1 MPDLSGENQA
11 DLVYHEGN
19 KEAVSRMQSHWI
31 ALFRGI
37 NVGGHNKLPMKE
49 LAASLQEIGLLN
61 PRTVIQSG
69 NVTFRCTG
77 RSGAELARSIE
88 DAVERAHGFRPPVLV
103 FDESGFRARLKANPF
118 RDAIDV
124 PKSLHLF
131 FCEAVPP
138 DPNLAAVD
146 ERRAGKE
153 LCKLDGDVFYLHAPE
168 GIGRSKL
175 AANVERLL
183 GVAATAR
190 NWNTLQRL
198 VALLDT

>member
-1 MPDLSGENQA
+1 
-11 DLVYHEGN
+11 
-19 KEAVSRMQSHWI
+19 MQSHWI

-37 NVGGHNKLPMKE
+37 NVGGHHKLPMKE
-49 LAASLQEIGLLN
+49 LAANLQEISLQD

-77 RSGAELARSIE
+77 RSATELAHSIE

-103 FDESGFRARLKANPF
+103 FDEIGFRARLEANPF
-118 RDAIDV
+118 REAIDV

-131 FCEAVPP
+131 FCEEVPP
-138 DPNLAAVD
+138 DPDLAAIE
-146 ERRAGKE
+146 ERRADKE
-153 LCKLDGDVFYLHAPE
+153 RYKLDGDVFYLHAPG

-175 AANVERLL
+175 VASVERLL

-198 VALLDT
+198 ISMLDT